1 MKELLNNLTDIEVT
15 TNIKGSVT
23 TITFISGAKKKT
35 LSVPKGFYVSKIATG
50 IAVETLSSRIEFYDE
65 EAGIKVMTY
74 PFTSKTVYEDMM
86 DILNMG
92 T

>member
-1 MKELLNNLTDIEVT
+1 MKDLLNNLTDIEVT

-35 LSVPKGFYVSKIATG
+35 LSVPKGFSVAKTATG
-50 IAVETLSSRIEFYDE
+50 IEVGTISSRIEFYDE
-65 EAGIKVMTY
+65 DAGIDVMTY
-74 PFTSKTVYEDMM
+74 PFTSKTVYEDML